1 MNGTDVLL
9 YVDNGF
15 GTLVV
20 VGSQR
25 NVDFKEA
32 TAAIDVSSKISRN
45 RRIIAGRYSSD
56 VTLSHLYV
64 PTASGYGRLRDAMRN
79 GTAITVGRYEGGS
92 KLEQS
97 SAIVTSLDGNFPDQ
111 GAAVISIGLA
121 VDGAWQ

>member
-64 PTASGYGRLRDAMRN
+64 PTASGYGRLRDAMRA
-79 GTAITVGRYEGGS
+79 GTAITVGRYQGGS